1 MVQEIS
7 GGGGDDDDYNVGD
20 VVRGVARRRGQG
32 AGSWGEV

>member
-20 VVRGVARRRGQG
+20 VVREVARRRGKG
-32 AGSWGEV
+32 GGSWGEV